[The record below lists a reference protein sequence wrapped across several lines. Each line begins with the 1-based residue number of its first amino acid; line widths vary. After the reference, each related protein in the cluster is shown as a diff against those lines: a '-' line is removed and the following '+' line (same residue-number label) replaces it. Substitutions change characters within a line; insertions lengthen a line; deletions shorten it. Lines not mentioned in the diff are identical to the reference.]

1 MKITAFAGS
10 SSRESINKIL
20 VEYAAKQFE
29 GAEVEILDL
38 NDYEMPI
45 FSVNREKHDGIPAL
59 ALKFAEKIDSSG
71 LLLISLAEHNSSYTT
86 AFKNI
91 FDWISRIK
99 DRKHFGEKPVFLLA
113 TSTGAGGGKHVL
125 AAFEARAPFSGANVL
140 ESFSLPKF
148 KENFEAGKGIINEE
162 KKVEFFEKLEKVK
175 SGLAIL
181 V

>member
-10 SSRESINKIL
+10 SSKESINKIL

-29 GAEVEILDL
+29 NAKTEILDL
-38 NDYEMPI
+38 NNYEMPI
-45 FSVNREKHDGIPAL
+45 FSVDREKHDGIPTL
-59 ALKFAEKIDSSG
+59 ALRFAEKIDEAD
-71 LLLISLAEHNSSYTT
+71 LLIISLAEHNSSYTT

-99 DRKHFGEKPVFLLA
+99 DRKHFGEKPVFLMAAA
-113 TSTGAGGGKHVL
+113 TGPGGGKHVI

-148 KENFEAGKGIINEE
+148 KENFEDGKGIINED
-162 KKVEFFEKLEKVK
+162 KKTEFFKKLEKVK
-175 SGLAIL
+175 SAFATLA
-181 V
+181 